1 MTMESWGRYPRARQT
16 LRALR
21 WRSDTPDFTQT
32 PLLPRG
38 QGRSYGDSC
47 LNDGGVL
54 LGTAAL
60 DRLIDFDAATGV
72 LRCESGV
79 TLGAILEWAVPRGFF
94 LPVLPGTRHV
104 SVGGAIANDI
114 HGKNHHVAGTFG
126 RHVQRLE
133 LVRSDGSRQ
142 TLTPAD
148 PLFRATV
155 AGLGLTGLVTWAEIN
170 LRPVPGPCLQTEA
183 VPFETLARFEELT
196 AESDS
201 LWEYT
206 VAWIDSLSAK
216 PGRGIFLRGRHAEGK
231 LRGPSRRLRVPIDLP
246 AFALNR
252 ATVSAFNRGY
262 RMVTRPGTKLSHYQ
276 PFFFPLD
283 SVEQWNRIY
292 GARGFFQFQC
302 VVPRLTTIST
312 LLQRISASGAGSFLS
327 VLKTFRAVESP
338 GMLSFPR
345 PGFTLA
351 LDFAN
356 RGPHTVA
363 LLAALEREVRE
374 AGGALYPAK
383 DAVMSRETFA
393 QSAPRLAEFTPH
405 IDPAFSSSFWRRV
418 AA

>member
-1 MTMESWGRYPRARQT
+1 MTVDSWGRYPRVPQT

-21 WRSDTPDFTQT
+21 WRSDTPDFRQR
-32 PLLPRG
+32 PVLPRG

-47 LNDGGVL
+47 LNEGGVL

-60 DRLIDFDAATGV
+60 DRLIDFDETTGV

-79 TLGAILEWAVPRGFF
+79 TLGAILDWAVPRGFF

-104 SVGGAIANDI
+104 SVGGAIASDI

-133 LVRSDGSRQ
+133 LLRSDGSRR
-142 TLTPAD
+142 TLVPAD
-148 PLFRATV
+148 ALFQATV
-155 AGLGLTGLVTWAEIN
+155 AGLGLTGLVTWAE
-170 LRPVPGPCLQTEA
+170 LRLRRVPGPCLLTEA
-183 VPFETLARFEELT
+183 VPFDDLSRFADLT

-206 VAWIDSLSAK
+206 VAWIDSLSAR
-216 PGRGIFLRGRHAEGK
+216 PGRGIFLRGRHAEGN
-231 LRGPSRRLRVPIDLP
+231 LPAASRRLRVPIDLP

-252 ATVSAFNRGY
+252 ATVSAFNRLY
-262 RMVTRPGTKLSHYQ
+262 RLVTRPGTRLSHYK

-283 SVEQWNRIY
+283 GVEHWNRIY

-302 VVPRLTTIST
+302 VVPRLDTISS
-312 LLQRISASGAGSFLS
+312 LLQRIAASGAGSFLS
-327 VLKTFRAVESP
+327 VLKTFGAKESP

-345 PGFTLA
+345 PGFTVA

-356 RGPHTVA
+356 RGPGTVA
-363 LLAALEREVRE
+363 LLTALEREVRE

-383 DAVMSRETFA
+383 DALMSRETFA
-393 QSAPRLAEFTPH
+393 QSAPRLSEFAPH
-405 IDPAFSSSFWRRV
+405 VDPAFSSSFWRRV